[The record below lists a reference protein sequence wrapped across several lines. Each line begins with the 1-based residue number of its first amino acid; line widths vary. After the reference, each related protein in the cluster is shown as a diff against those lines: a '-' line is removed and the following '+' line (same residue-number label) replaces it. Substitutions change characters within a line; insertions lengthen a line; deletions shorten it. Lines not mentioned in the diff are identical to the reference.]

1 MHTHPTLQYMSRYV
15 TNRTVLAPKREDVDE
30 VNRVMLTRM
39 PGTQH
44 ESRSVDSA
52 VDDATGVWSPE
63 VCNMHDPAGLPQH
76 HLLLKVG
83 AVVMLLRNMRPELGM
98 CNGTRLILER
108 ITPRLLTAMIIT
120 EGKHRGRR
128 VTIPMITLQTH
139 EQQLPYTLR
148 RTQFPVYTAF
158 FCTSLRLCLTPH
170 ALPSPRSCSLLR

>member
-1 MHTHPTLQYMSRYV
+1 
-15 TNRTVLAPKREDVDE
+15 
-30 VNRVMLTRM
+30 MLTRM
-39 PGTQH
+39 PGTQY

-76 HLLLKVG
+76 HLLLKAG
-83 AVVMLLRNMRPELGM
+83 AVVILLRNMRPELGM

-108 ITPRLLTAMIIT
+108 ITPRLLTAIIIT

-148 RTQFPVYTAF
+148 RTQFPV
-158 FCTSLRLCLTPH
+158 CTIILLCDTSCSSLRSCHTRRTRPGH
-170 ALPSPRSCSLLR
+170 ARLRTHYQ